1 MNKIYLLMFIGLA
14 FLCSCSDDESEMSID
29 FAEEIIGGWQLNMI
43 RVAGADCTAVFGAD
57 VPEMYLADE
66 EGCARPTEILGN
78 ALRCVNV
85 EFMANGVGM
94 FLWSEITE
102 REDEPI
108 NYTIT
113 NDEIEYCFDGS
124 FCSGSFKLV
133 GNQLESATELR
144 LDQDCSA
151 VFVLRRK

>member
-1 MNKIYLLMFIGLA
+1 MLIGFA
-14 FLCSCSDDESEMSID
+14 FLCSCSDDESEMRVD
-29 FAEEIIGGWQLNMI
+29 FAQEIIGGWQLDMI
-43 RVAGADCTAVFGAD
+43 RVEGVDCQNVFGAD
-57 VPEMYLADE
+57 VPEMYMADQN
-66 EGCARPTEILGN
+66 GCAKPEEILGN

-102 REDEPI
+102 REDGII

-124 FCSGSFKLV
+124 FCSGSFRLV
-133 GNQLESATELR
+133 GDQLESINELR

-151 VFVLRRK
+151 VFVLKRK